1 MNIKKVISIIIL
13 IFYPVSL
20 CLSYDNITVPHNN
33 TSFSK
38 SKKLMEQVYYDNMFS
53 FYCNCQYSYQIT
65 DKSIKAVVD
74 NKSCGYMPRKNQKR
88 GKYIE
93 WEHVVL
99 AWAFGNTR
107 KCWREEICT
116 DKYGNKYKG
125 RKCCTKIDKVF
136 KAMEADMYNLY
147 PAVGELN
154 ADRKNYKY
162 GIIPGE
168 ERKYGACDFEVADKL
183 VEPKENIRGDI
194 ARTYFYMEKTYN
206 VPISDKQ
213 RKLFEVWD
221 KQDKIDEWEIIR
233 AKRIEKIQGNRNT
246 FVIKDDEE

>member
-20 CLSYDNITVPHNN
+20 CFSYDNITVPHNN

-93 WEHVVL
+93 WEHVVP

-125 RKCCTKIDKVF
+125 RKCCAKIDKVF

-183 VEPKENIRGDI
+183 VEPKEDIRGDI

-213 RKLFEVWD
+213 RILFEVWD

>member
-1 MNIKKVISIIIL
+1 MV
-13 IFYPVSL
+13 
-20 CLSYDNITVPHNN
+20 
-33 TSFSK
+33 
-38 SKKLMEQVYYDNMFS
+38 S
-53 FYCNCQYSYQIT
+53 FYCNCPYSYQLE

-74 NKSCGYMPRKNQKR
+74 NKSCGYIPRKNKKR

-93 WEHVVL
+93 WEHVVP

-116 DKYGNKYKG
+116 DKNGNKYKG

-154 ADRKNYKY
+154 ADRNNYKY
-162 GIIPGE
+162 GIIPSE
-168 ERKYGACDFEVADKL
+168 ERKYGACDFEISDKTA
-183 VEPKENIRGDI
+183 EPKEDIRGDI

-221 KQDKIDEWEIIR
+221 KQDKIDEWEITR

-246 FVIKDDEE
+246 FVIKDNE

>member
-20 CLSYDNITVPHNN
+20 CFSYDNITVPHNN

-38 SKKLMEQVYYDNMFS
+38 SKKLMEQVYYNNMFS

-93 WEHVVL
+93 WEHVVP

-183 VEPKENIRGDI
+183 VEPKEDIRGDI

>member
-20 CLSYDNITVPHNN
+20 CFSYDNITVPHNN

-93 WEHVVL
+93 WEHVVP

-183 VEPKENIRGDI
+183 VEPKEDIRGDI

>member
-1 MNIKKVISIIIL
+1 MNIKHVISIIIL

-20 CLSYDNITVPHNN
+20 CLSNDNITVPHNN

-53 FYCNCQYSYQIT
+53 FYCNCPYSYQLT

-74 NKSCGYMPRKNQKR
+74 NLSCGYIPRKNEKR

-93 WEHVVL
+93 WEHVVP

-116 DKYGNKYKG
+116 DSHGNKYKG

-136 KAMEADMYNLY
+136 RAMEADMYNLY

-168 ERKYGACDFEVADKL
+168 ERQYGACDFEVSDKL
-183 VEPKENIRGDI
+183 VEPKEDIRGDI

-206 VPISDKQ
+206 MPISDKQ

-221 KQDKIDEWEIIR
+221 KQDKIDEWELIR

>member
-20 CLSYDNITVPHNN
+20 CFSYDNITVPHNN

-38 SKKLMEQVYYDNMFS
+38 SKKLMEQVYYENMFS

-93 WEHVVL
+93 WEHVVP

-183 VEPKENIRGDI
+183 VEPKEDIRGDI

>member
-20 CLSYDNITVPHNN
+20 CFSYDNITVPHNN

-65 DKSIKAVVD
+65 DKSVKAVVD

-93 WEHVVL
+93 WEHVVP

-183 VEPKENIRGDI
+183 VEPKEDIRGDI

>member
-20 CLSYDNITVPHNN
+20 CFSYDNITVPHNN

-38 SKKLMEQVYYDNMFS
+38 SKKLMEQVYYNNMFS

-93 WEHVVL
+93 WEHVVP

-183 VEPKENIRGDI
+183 VEPKEDIRGDI

-213 RKLFEVWD
+213 RILFEVWD

>member
-20 CLSYDNITVPHNN
+20 CFSYDNITVPHNN

-93 WEHVVL
+93 WEHVVP

>member
-20 CLSYDNITVPHNN
+20 CFSYDNITVPHNN

-93 WEHVVL
+93 WEHVVP

-183 VEPKENIRGDI
+183 VEPKEDIRGDI

-213 RKLFEVWD
+213 RILFEVWD

>member
-20 CLSYDNITVPHNN
+20 CFSYDNITVPHNN

-74 NKSCGYMPRKNQKR
+74 NKSCGYMPRKSQKR

-93 WEHVVL
+93 WEHVVP

-183 VEPKENIRGDI
+183 VEPKEDIRGDI

>member
-20 CLSYDNITVPHNN
+20 CFSYDNITVPHNN

-93 WEHVVL
+93 WEHVVP

-183 VEPKENIRGDI
+183 VEPKEDIRGDI

-221 KQDKIDEWEIIR
+221 KQDKIDEWEIIK

>member
-13 IFYPVSL
+13 IFYHVSL
-20 CLSYDNITVPHNN
+20 CFSYDNITVPHNN

-93 WEHVVL
+93 WEHVVP

-136 KAMEADMYNLY
+136 KAIEADMYNLY

-183 VEPKENIRGDI
+183 VEPKEDIRGDI

>member
-13 IFYPVSL
+13 IFCPVSL
-20 CLSYDNITVPHNN
+20 CFSYDNITVPHNN

-93 WEHVVL
+93 WEHVVP

-183 VEPKENIRGDI
+183 VEPKEDIRGDI

-233 AKRIEKIQGNRNT
+233 AKCIEKIQGNRNT

>member
-1 MNIKKVISIIIL
+1 
-13 IFYPVSL
+13 
-20 CLSYDNITVPHNN
+20 
-33 TSFSK
+33 
-38 SKKLMEQVYYDNMFS
+38 MEQVYYDNMFS

-93 WEHVVL
+93 WEHVVS

-183 VEPKENIRGDI
+183 VEPKEDIRGDI

>member
-74 NKSCGYMPRKNQKR
+74 NKSCGYMPRRNQKR

-93 WEHVVL
+93 WEHVVP

-162 GIIPGE
+162 GIIPSE

-183 VEPKENIRGDI
+183 VEPKEDIRGDI
-194 ARTYFYMEKTYN
+194 ARTYFYMEKTYK

-213 RKLFEVWD
+213 RILFEVWD

>member
-20 CLSYDNITVPHNN
+20 CFSYDNITVPHNN

-93 WEHVVL
+93 WEHVVP

-168 ERKYGACDFEVADKL
+168 ERKYGVCDFEVADKL
-183 VEPKENIRGDI
+183 VEPKEDIRGDI

>member
-93 WEHVVL
+93 WEHVVPV
-99 AWAFGNTR
+99 WAFGNTR

-136 KAMEADMYNLY
+136 KAIEADMYNLY

-183 VEPKENIRGDI
+183 VEPKEDIRGDI

>member
-20 CLSYDNITVPHNN
+20 CFSYDNITVPHNN

-74 NKSCGYMPRKNQKR
+74 NKSCGYMPRRNQKR

-93 WEHVVL
+93 WEHVVP

>member
-20 CLSYDNITVPHNN
+20 CFSCDNITVPHNN

-93 WEHVVL
+93 WEHVVP

-183 VEPKENIRGDI
+183 VEPKEDIRGDI

-213 RKLFEVWD
+213 HKLFEVWD

>member
-1 MNIKKVISIIIL
+1 
-13 IFYPVSL
+13 
-20 CLSYDNITVPHNN
+20 
-33 TSFSK
+33 
-38 SKKLMEQVYYDNMFS
+38 
-53 FYCNCQYSYQIT
+53 
-65 DKSIKAVVD
+65 
-74 NKSCGYMPRKNQKR
+74 MPRKNQKR

-93 WEHVVL
+93 WEHVVP

-183 VEPKENIRGDI
+183 VEPKEDIRGDI

-213 RKLFEVWD
+213 RILFEVWD

>member
-20 CLSYDNITVPHNN
+20 CFSYDNISVPHNN

-38 SKKLMEQVYYDNMFS
+38 SKKLMEQVYYNNMFS

-93 WEHVVL
+93 WEHVVP

>member
-20 CLSYDNITVPHNN
+20 CFSYDNITVPHNN

-74 NKSCGYMPRKNQKR
+74 NKSCGYMPRRNQKR

-93 WEHVVL
+93 WEHVVP

-183 VEPKENIRGDI
+183 VEPKEDIRGDI